1 MTDTTTTTAVNAAT
15 ETTAINAAVKP
26 TAVKPTAKKAVKPT
40 AVKPTAKKAAAKKAV
55 KPTAKKAA
63 KKAAKKVVKAAPA
76 TERKTSLF
84 SLASKA
90 KVEDM
95 GSGQRAA
102 IAKILKKYGAS
113 TRATLIAKL
122 PDVPPANISWHLSM
136 MVGEGTAKKAAQ

>member
-1 MTDTTTTTAVNAAT
+1 MTDTTTTTAVNAVNAAT
-15 ETTAINAAVKP
+15 ETIAVKP
-26 TAVKPTAKKAVKPT
+26 AKKAVKP
-40 AVKPTAKKAAAKKAV
+40 AKKA
-55 KPTAKKAA
+55 T
-63 KKAAKKVVKAAPA
+63 KKAAKKVVKTAPA

-84 SLASKA
+84 SLASKV

>member
-40 AVKPTAKKAAAKKAV
+40 AKKAV

>member
-15 ETTAINAAVKP
+15 ET

-40 AVKPTAKKAAAKKAV
+40 AVKPTAKKAVKPTAKKAV